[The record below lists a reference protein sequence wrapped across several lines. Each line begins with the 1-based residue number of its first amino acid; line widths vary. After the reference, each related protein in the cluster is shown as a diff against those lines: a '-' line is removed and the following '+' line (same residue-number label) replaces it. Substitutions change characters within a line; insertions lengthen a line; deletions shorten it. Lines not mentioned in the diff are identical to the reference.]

1 MKYKAVMDLH
11 THTIAS
17 GHAYCSLREMAK
29 AAADK
34 GLEILGITDHAP
46 MMPGTCHQYY
56 FDNLKIVP
64 RQMYGIELLLGSEV
78 NILNEKGDIDLSG
91 KTLSQMDV
99 VIASLHIPCIKPMT
113 KEKNTAAY
121 LNVMKNPYVNIIGHP
136 DDGRYDM
143 DYEALVKGAREY
155 GKVLELNNHS
165 LEPGSSRQD
174 ARPRD
179 MEMLTLCKKYGVP
192 VIMDTDS
199 HMDVQIG
206 EFDLARELLSEVDFP
221 EELVLNRS
229 KEAIKGH
236 TNRTL

>member
-1 MKYKAVMDLH
+1 MRYQAVMDLH
-11 THTIAS
+11 THTLAS
-17 GHAYCSLREMAK
+17 GHAYCSLREMAR

-46 MMPGTCHQYY
+46 MMPGTCHQFY

-113 KEKNTAAY
+113 KERNTAAY
-121 LNVMKNPYVNIIGHP
+121 LNVMKNPYVNVIGHP
-136 DDGRYDM
+136 DDGRYDL
-143 DYEALVKGAREY
+143 DYEALVKGAKEY

-165 LEPGSSRQD
+165 LVPGGSRVD

-179 MEMLTLCKKYGVP
+179 LEMLGLCKKYGVP
-192 VIMDTDS
+192 IIMDTDS

-206 EFDLARELLSEVDFP
+206 EFDLARELLLEVDFP

-236 TNRTL
+236 TNREL

>member
-11 THTIAS
+11 THTLAS

-29 AAADK
+29 MASEK
-34 GLEILGITDHAP
+34 GLEVLGITDHAP

-78 NILNEKGDIDLSG
+78 NILNEKGEIDLSG
-91 KTLSQMDV
+91 KTLSQMDL
-99 VIASLHIPCIKPMT
+99 VIASLHIPCIKPMA

-136 DDGRYDM
+136 DDGRYDL
-143 DYEALVKGAREY
+143 DYEALVKGAKEY

-165 LEPGSSRQD
+165 LVPGGSRVD

-179 MEMLTLCKKYGVP
+179 LVMLNLCKKYGVP

-199 HMDVQIG
+199 HMDIQIG
-206 EFDLARELLSEVDFP
+206 EFDLARELLEEVDFP
-221 EELVLNRS
+221 EELLVNRC
-229 KEAIKGH
+229 KEALKGH
-236 TNRTL
+236 TNREL